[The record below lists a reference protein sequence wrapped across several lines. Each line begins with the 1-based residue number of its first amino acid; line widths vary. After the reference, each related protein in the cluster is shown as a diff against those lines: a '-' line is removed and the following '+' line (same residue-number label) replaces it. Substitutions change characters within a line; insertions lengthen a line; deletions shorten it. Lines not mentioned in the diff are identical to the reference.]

1 MLRAFIPKMRRL
13 ICNNYNCNYN
23 YYLWRIVSRLCV
35 SCGGSSPACVLVPRE
50 LSIVCACVCVC
61 VCVCS
66 CGGLS
71 PAVVSFV
78 VCRCWR
84 FGYTADVVFFYVGGL
99 STAVFICVCVCVCA
113 CVCSRLVSHCFCT
126 TTCFSIYTAGVFFGA
141 GGLSTACMCFGA
153 GGMSTASRHC
163 SQLASHVFSVSG
175 LSIARVFVPC

>member
-99 STAVFICVCVCVCA
+99 STAVFVCVCVCVCLFA
-113 CVCSRLVSHCFCT
+113 SCVSLFLYNYLFLYIYRWCVLRCWRFVYRL
-126 TTCFSIYTAGVFFGA
+126 
-141 GGLSTACMCFGA
+141 
-153 GGMSTASRHC
+153 
-163 SQLASHVFSVSG
+163 HVFRCWRYVHRFAS
-175 LSIARVFVPC
+175 LFTTSISCVQC

>member
-78 VCRCWR
+78 VCRRWR

-99 STAVFICVCVCVCA
+99 STAVFVCVCVCVFVRVLCLIVSVQLPVSLYIPLVCSSVLAVCLPLA
-113 CVCSRLVSHCFCT
+113 CVSV
-126 TTCFSIYTAGVFFGA
+126 
-141 GGLSTACMCFGA
+141 
-153 GGMSTASRHC
+153 
-163 SQLASHVFSVSG
+163 LAVCPP
-175 LSIARVFVPC
+175 LRVIVHN